1 MHEGDD
7 SSTDSDFTEGDTE
20 MIASFWKR
28 TRKGKMAHH
37 DRACDTI
44 SDSNSLKGETIED
57 LLEGFVDSFLENTFE
72 QAENNNVLS
81 PMDPYGHN
89 SPQSELILPSN
100 LDQFTF
106 FDDTIHDDTG
116 INVATYMPTVNSP
129 SNSIDT
135 HNSENSFPQMPA
147 LQLENN
153 PNIGDGTAISSF
165 VDENR
170 NNKVQATTAIK
181 VLERTRP
188 RAREHADEGMETAG
202 EESHNSGDTV
212 SIAQIKSAAMRRWLE
227 VSRISMKHAKIHNN
241 LSLTLFI
248 IAF

>member
-1 MHEGDD
+1 MQFKEIHEGDD
-7 SSTDSDFTEGDTE
+7 SSTDSDFTEGDRE

-28 TRKGKMAHH
+28 TCKGKMACH

-44 SDSNSLKGETIED
+44 SDSNLLIGETIED
-57 LLEGFVDSFLENTFE
+57 LLEGFVDSFQENAFE
-72 QAENNNVLS
+72 QAENNTVLS

-89 SPQSELILPSN
+89 VPQSKLILPSN

-106 FDDTIHDDTG
+106 FDETIHDDTG
-116 INVATYMPTVNSP
+116 INVATDMPTVNSR
-129 SNSIDT
+129 SDSINT
-135 HNSENSFPQMPA
+135 HNSENSFPQMPE

-170 NNKVQATTAIK
+170 NNKVQAATAIK

-202 EESHNSGDTV
+202 KESHNSGDTV
-212 SIAQIKSAAMRRWLE
+212 SFAQIKSVAMQRWLE
-227 VSRISMKHAKIHNN
+227 VSRISMKHAKIHNR
-241 LSLTLFI
+241 LSRL
-248 IAF
+248 